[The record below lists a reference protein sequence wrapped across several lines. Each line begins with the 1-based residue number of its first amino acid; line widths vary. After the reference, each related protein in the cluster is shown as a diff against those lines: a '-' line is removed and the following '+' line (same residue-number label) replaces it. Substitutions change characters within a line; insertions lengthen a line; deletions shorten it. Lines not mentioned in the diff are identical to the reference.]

1 MGAAE
6 ERLDARWVRA
16 WCERGGATVV
26 RATDESHRATDALV
40 DLTPI
45 PSDLTTLY
53 WVLAE
58 ARLPD
63 GRSVH
68 SPVTVAALFRE
79 HGEIEIPGEQPAL
92 IFAATAAGHACAL
105 SGSGRVWQATSPSV
119 TGQFDLMAN
128 SLQEFLETR
137 R

>member
-1 MGAAE
+1 MTTDAAE
-6 ERLDARWVRA
+6 ERLDVRWVRA
-16 WCERGGATVV
+16 WCERGGAIVV

-40 DLTPI
+40 HLTPI

-68 SPVTVAALFRE
+68 PPATFWRSEGDQYLAEQAA
-79 HGEIEIPGEQPAL
+79 
-92 IFAATAAGHACAL
+92 C
-105 SGSGRVWQATSPSV
+105 
-119 TGQFDLMAN
+119 
-128 SLQEFLETR
+128 LEVVVGGADVGDGVVFGYAEA
-137 R
+137 

>member
-1 MGAAE
+1 MGVTE
-6 ERLDARWVRA
+6 GRLDAEWLRG
-16 WCERGGATVV
+16 WCERGGGTVV
-26 RATDESHRATDALV
+26 PATEASHRATAALV

-53 WVLAE
+53 WVLTE

-68 SPVTVAALFRE
+68 PPATVAALFRE
-79 HGEIEIPGEQPAL
+79 HGEIDIPGEQPAL
-92 IFAATAAGHACAL
+92 LFATTADGHACAL
-105 SGSGRVWQATSPSV
+105 SPSGRVWQATGPSL
-119 TGQFDLMAN
+119 TGQFDLMAS
-128 SLQEFLETR
+128 SLRDFLEIR

>member
-6 ERLDARWVRA
+6 ERLDAGWVRA
-16 WCERGGATVV
+16 WCEREGAVVV
-26 RATDESHRATDALV
+26 RATDESHRATAALV

-68 SPVTVAALFRE
+68 PPATVAALFRE
-79 HGEIEIPGEQPAL
+79 HGEVEIPGEQPAL
-92 IFAATAAGHACAL
+92 IFATTAEGRACAL
-105 SGSGRVWQATSPSV
+105 SGSGRVWQATSPSAN
-119 TGQFDLMAN
+119 GQFDLLAS
-128 SLQEFLETR
+128 SLRDFLEIR

>member
-1 MGAAE
+1 MDAAE

-26 RATDESHRATDALV
+26 RATGESHQAADALV

-45 PSDLTTLY
+45 PSDLATLY

-68 SPVTVAALFRE
+68 PPATVAALFRE

-92 IFAATAAGHACAL
+92 VFATTADGHPCAL
-105 SGSGRVWQATSPSV
+105 SGSGRVWQATSPST
-119 TGQFDLMAN
+119 TGQFDLLAS
-128 SLQEFLETR
+128 SLREFLEIR

>member
-1 MGAAE
+1 MDAAE
-6 ERLDARWVRA
+6 ERLDGRWVRA
-16 WCERGGATVV
+16 WCERGGAVVV
-26 RATDESHRATDALV
+26 RATDESRRATEALV

-58 ARLPD
+58 VRLPD
-63 GRSVH
+63 GRRVH
-68 SPVTVAALFRE
+68 PPATVAGLFRE

-92 IFAATAAGHACAL
+92 VFAMTADGHPCVL
-105 SGSGRVWQATSPSV
+105 SGSGRVWEATSPSV
-119 TGQFDLMAN
+119 AGQFDLMAS
-128 SLQEFLETR
+128 SLRDFLEIR

>member
-6 ERLDARWVRA
+6 ERLDPRWVRA

-68 SPVTVAALFRE
+68 SAVTVAALFHE
-79 HGEIEIPGEQPAL
+79 YGEMEIPGEQPAL
-92 IFAATAAGHACAL
+92 IFAATADGHACAL
-105 SGSGRVWQATSPSV
+105 SGSGRVWQARSPYA
-119 TGQFDLMAN
+119 TGQFDLVAN